1 MAVDSDGSDPLFLG
15 LARPPMFMGVP
26 AGYFVVVMIAVGEG
40 VFVFKSALV
49 FAVGLAAYLVGLA
62 VAVRDPNAFHVIAAK
77 WRRCPPVLNARHWG
91 GNSYRP

>member
-1 MAVDSDGSDPLFLG
+1 MERDTSDPLFLG

-40 VFVFKSALV
+40 VFVFKHGLV
-49 FAVGLAAYLVGLA
+49 FVVGVLAYLAGLAI
-62 VAVRDPNAFHVIAAK
+62 AVRDPNAFHVVAAK
-77 WRRCPPVLNARHWG
+77 WLRCPPVLNARHWG